1 MKFNSCL
8 KIGFKVFALFLDE
21 LMINFEIM
29 ILKDIFQSDLVR
41 EIEESGNLKHFSA
54 GETIVNMDSY
64 IKNIPVVISGSIK
77 VIRTEEDGREILLYY
92 LTPGESCIVS
102 ILSGMKNETS
112 KIKAIVEEDADIMLI
127 PADKAKEWVKK
138 YPDWTEFIFD
148 LYQKRFE
155 ELLDVVNSVAFQK
168 IDARLLHL
176 IKQKTQLYNSKE
188 ISVTHQ
194 QLADELGIT
203 REATSRVLKQMEK
216 DQILILSRNKI
227 ALL

>member
-1 MKFNSCL
+1 
-8 KIGFKVFALFLDE
+8 
-21 LMINFEIM
+21 M
-29 ILKDIFQSDLVR
+29 ILNDIFQSDLVQ
-41 EIEESGNLKHFSA
+41 EIEDSGNLKHFKA

-64 IKNIPVVISGSIK
+64 IKNIPVVVSGSIK

-102 ILSGMKNETS
+102 ILAGMKNETS
-112 KIKAIVEEDADIMLI
+112 KIKAIVEEDAELMLI
-127 PADKAKEWVKK
+127 PADKAKEWVRK
-138 YPDWTEFIFD
+138 YPDWTEFIFN

-216 DQILILSRNKI
+216 EQLLIISRNKI
-227 ALL
+227 ELL

>member
-1 MKFNSCL
+1 M
-8 KIGFKVFALFLDE
+8 V
-21 LMINFEIM
+21 
-29 ILKDIFQSDLVR
+29 LKDIFQSDLVR
-41 EIEESGNLKHFSA
+41 EIEESGNLKHFKA

-64 IKNIPVVISGSIK
+64 IKNIPVVLSGSIK

-112 KIKAIVEEDADIMLI
+112 KIKAVVEEDADIMLI

-168 IDARLLHL
+168 IDTRLLHL
-176 IKQKTQLYNSKE
+176 IKQKVLLYKSKE

-216 DQILILSRNKI
+216 EHLLILSRNKI
-227 ALL
+227 ELL

>member
-1 MKFNSCL
+1 
-8 KIGFKVFALFLDE
+8 
-21 LMINFEIM
+21 M
-29 ILKDIFQSDLVR
+29 ILKDIFQSDLVK
-41 EIEESGNLKHFSA
+41 EIEDSGNLKHFEA

-64 IKNIPVVISGSIK
+64 IKHIPVVISGSIK

-102 ILSGMKNETS
+102 ILAGMKNETS

-138 YPDWTEFIFD
+138 YPDWTEFIF
-148 LYQKRFE
+148 YFFQKRFE

-168 IDARLLHL
+168 IDTRLLHL
-176 IKQKTQLYNSKE
+176 IKQKTQLYQSKE

-216 DQILILSRNKI
+216 EHLLILSRNKI
-227 ALL
+227 ELL

>member
-1 MKFNSCL
+1 
-8 KIGFKVFALFLDE
+8 
-21 LMINFEIM
+21 M
-29 ILKDIFQSDLVR
+29 ILKDIFQSDLVK
-41 EIEESGNLKHFSA
+41 EIEDSGNLKHFEA
-54 GETIVNMDSY
+54 GDTIVNMDSY
-64 IKNIPVVISGSIK
+64 IKHIPVVISGSIK

-102 ILSGMKNETS
+102 ILAGMKNETS

-168 IDARLLHL
+168 IDTRLLHL

-216 DQILILSRNKI
+216 DHLLILSRNKI
-227 ALL
+227 ELL

>member
-1 MKFNSCL
+1 
-8 KIGFKVFALFLDE
+8 
-21 LMINFEIM
+21 M
-29 ILKDIFQSDLVR
+29 ILKDIFQSDLVK
-41 EIEESGNLKHFSA
+41 EIEDSGNLKNFEA

-64 IKNIPVVISGSIK
+64 IKHIPVVISGSIK

-102 ILSGMKNETS
+102 ILAGMKNETS

-168 IDARLLHL
+168 IDTRLLHL

-216 DQILILSRNKI
+216 DHLLILSRNKI
-227 ALL
+227 ELL

>member
-1 MKFNSCL
+1 
-8 KIGFKVFALFLDE
+8 
-21 LMINFEIM
+21 M
-29 ILKDIFQSDLVR
+29 ILKDIFQSDLVK
-41 EIEESGNLKHFSA
+41 EIEDSGNLKHFEA

-64 IKNIPVVISGSIK
+64 IKHIPVVISGSIK

-102 ILSGMKNETS
+102 ILAGMKNETS
-112 KIKAIVEEDADIMLI
+112 KIKAIVEEDAELMLI
-127 PADKAKEWVKK
+127 PADKAKEWVRK

-155 ELLDVVNSVAFQK
+155 ELLDDVNSVAFQK
-168 IDARLLHL
+168 IDTRLLHL

-216 DQILILSRNKI
+216 EHLVLLSRNKI
-227 ALL
+227 ELL

>member
-1 MKFNSCL
+1 
-8 KIGFKVFALFLDE
+8 
-21 LMINFEIM
+21 M
-29 ILKDIFQSDLVR
+29 ILKDIFQSDLVK
-41 EIEESGNLKHFSA
+41 EIEDSGNLKHFEA

-64 IKNIPVVISGSIK
+64 IKHIPVVISGSIK

-216 DQILILSRNKI
+216 DQLLVLSRNKI

>member
-1 MKFNSCL
+1 
-8 KIGFKVFALFLDE
+8 
-21 LMINFEIM
+21 M
-29 ILKDIFQSDLVR
+29 ILKDIFQSDLVK
-41 EIEESGNLKHFSA
+41 EIEDSGNLKHFEA

-64 IKNIPVVISGSIK
+64 IKHIPVVISGSIK

-112 KIKAIVEEDADIMLI
+112 KIKAIVEEGADIMLI

-168 IDARLLHL
+168 IDTRLLHL

-216 DQILILSRNKI
+216 DHLLILSRNKI
-227 ALL
+227 ELL

>member
-1 MKFNSCL
+1 
-8 KIGFKVFALFLDE
+8 
-21 LMINFEIM
+21 M
-29 ILKDIFQSDLVR
+29 ILKDIFQSDLVK
-41 EIEESGNLKHFSA
+41 EIEDSGNLKYFKA
-54 GETIVNMDSY
+54 GEIIVNMDSY

-77 VIRTEEDGREILLYY
+77 VIRTEEDAREILLYY

-112 KIKAIVEEDADIMLI
+112 KIKAIVEENAEIMLI
-127 PADKAKEWVKK
+127 PADKAKEWVRK

-168 IDARLLHL
+168 IDTRLLHL
-176 IKQKTQLYNSKE
+176 IKQKTQLYHSKE

-216 DQILILSRNKI
+216 EHLLILSRNKI
-227 ALL
+227 ELL

>member
-1 MKFNSCL
+1 
-8 KIGFKVFALFLDE
+8 
-21 LMINFEIM
+21 M

-216 DQILILSRNKI
+216 DQLLVLSRNKI

>member
-1 MKFNSCL
+1 
-8 KIGFKVFALFLDE
+8 
-21 LMINFEIM
+21 M

-64 IKNIPVVISGSIK
+64 IKHIPVVISGSIK

-216 DQILILSRNKI
+216 DQLLVLSRNKI

>member
-1 MKFNSCL
+1 
-8 KIGFKVFALFLDE
+8 
-21 LMINFEIM
+21 M
-29 ILKDIFQSDLVR
+29 ILKDIFQSDLVK
-41 EIEESGNLKHFSA
+41 EIEDSGNLKHFLA

-64 IKNIPVVISGSIK
+64 IKHIPVVISGSIK

-102 ILSGMKNETS
+102 ILAGMKNETS

-138 YPDWTEFIFD
+138 YPDWTDFIFN

-168 IDARLLHL
+168 IDTRLLHL

-216 DQILILSRNKI
+216 DHLLILSRNKI
-227 ALL
+227 ELL

>member
-1 MKFNSCL
+1 
-8 KIGFKVFALFLDE
+8 
-21 LMINFEIM
+21 M
-29 ILKDIFQSDLVR
+29 ILNDIFQSDLVK
-41 EIEESGNLKHFSA
+41 EIEDSGNLKHFKA

-64 IKNIPVVISGSIK
+64 IKHIPVVVSGSIK

-102 ILSGMKNETS
+102 ILAGMKNETA
-112 KIKAIVEEDADIMLI
+112 KIKAIVEEDAELMLI

-138 YPDWTEFIFD
+138 YPDWTDFIFN

-155 ELLDVVNSVAFQK
+155 ELLEVVNSVAFQK
-168 IDARLLHL
+168 MDTRLLHL
-176 IKQKTQLYNSKE
+176 IKQKTQLYNCKE

-216 DQILILSRNKI
+216 DQLLILSRNKI
-227 ALL
+227 ELL

>member
-1 MKFNSCL
+1 M
-8 KIGFKVFALFLDE
+8 V
-21 LMINFEIM
+21 
-29 ILKDIFQSDLVR
+29 LKDIFQSDLVK
-41 EIEESGNLKHFSA
+41 EIEESGNLNHFKA

-168 IDARLLHL
+168 IDTRLLHL
-176 IKQKTQLYNSKE
+176 IKQKVQLYKSKE

-216 DQILILSRNKI
+216 EHLLILSRNKI
-227 ALL
+227 ELL

>member
-1 MKFNSCL
+1 
-8 KIGFKVFALFLDE
+8 
-21 LMINFEIM
+21 M
-29 ILKDIFQSDLVR
+29 ILKDIFQSDLVK
-41 EIEESGNLKHFSA
+41 EIEESGNLKHFAA
-54 GETIVNMDSY
+54 GEVIVNMDSY
-64 IKNIPVVISGSIK
+64 IKNIQVVVSGSIK

-102 ILSGMKNETS
+102 ILAGMKNETS
-112 KIKAIVEEDADIMLI
+112 KIKAIVEEDAELMLI
-127 PADKAKEWVKK
+127 PADKAKEWVKN
-138 YPDWTEFIFD
+138 YPDWTDFIFN

-168 IDARLLHL
+168 IDTRLLHL
-176 IKQKTQLYNSKE
+176 IKQKTQLYQSKE

-216 DQILILSRNKI
+216 EHLVKLSRNKI
-227 ALL
+227 ELL

>member
-1 MKFNSCL
+1 
-8 KIGFKVFALFLDE
+8 
-21 LMINFEIM
+21 M
-29 ILKDIFQSDLVR
+29 ILKDIFQSDLVK
-41 EIEESGNLKHFSA
+41 EIEDSGNLKHFEA

-176 IKQKTQLYNSKE
+176 IRQKTQLYNSKE

-216 DQILILSRNKI
+216 DQLLVLSRNKI

>member
-1 MKFNSCL
+1 
-8 KIGFKVFALFLDE
+8 
-21 LMINFEIM
+21 M
-29 ILKDIFQSDLVR
+29 ILKDIFHSDLVK
-41 EIEESGNLKHFSA
+41 EIEDSGNLKQFAA
-54 GETIVNMDSY
+54 GEVIVNMDSY
-64 IKNIPVVISGSIK
+64 IKNIPVVLSGSIK

-102 ILSGMKNETS
+102 ILAGMKNETS
-112 KIKAIVEEDADIMLI
+112 KIKAIVEEDAEIMLI
-127 PADKAKEWVKK
+127 PADKAKEWVKN
-138 YPDWTEFIFD
+138 YPEWTDFIFN

-168 IDARLLHL
+168 IDTRLLHL
-176 IKQKTQLYNSKE
+176 IKQKTQLYQSKE

-216 DQILILSRNKI
+216 EHLVILSRNKI
-227 ALL
+227 ELL

>member
-1 MKFNSCL
+1 
-8 KIGFKVFALFLDE
+8 
-21 LMINFEIM
+21 M
-29 ILKDIFQSDLVR
+29 ILKDIFQSDLVK
-41 EIEESGNLKHFSA
+41 EIEDSGNLKHFEA

-64 IKNIPVVISGSIK
+64 IKHIPVVISGSIK

-102 ILSGMKNETS
+102 IFAGMKNETS

-168 IDARLLHL
+168 IDTRLLHL

-216 DQILILSRNKI
+216 DHLLILSRNKI
-227 ALL
+227 ELL

>member
-1 MKFNSCL
+1 
-8 KIGFKVFALFLDE
+8 
-21 LMINFEIM
+21 M
-29 ILKDIFQSDLVR
+29 ILKDIFHSDLVK
-41 EIEESGNLKHFSA
+41 EIEETGNFKHFSA

-112 KIKAIVEEDADIMLI
+112 KIKAIVEEDAEIMLI

-168 IDARLLHL
+168 IDTRLLHL
-176 IKQKTQLYNSKE
+176 IKQKTQLYNSTE
-188 ISVTHQ
+188 IKVTHQ

-216 DQILILSRNKI
+216 DHLLIISRNKI
-227 ALL
+227 ELL

>member
-1 MKFNSCL
+1 
-8 KIGFKVFALFLDE
+8 
-21 LMINFEIM
+21 M
-29 ILKDIFQSDLVR
+29 ILKDIFQSDLVK
-41 EIEESGNLKHFSA
+41 EIEDSGNLKNFEA

-64 IKNIPVVISGSIK
+64 IKHIPVVISGSIK

-168 IDARLLHL
+168 IDTRLLHL

-216 DQILILSRNKI
+216 DHLLILSRNKI
-227 ALL
+227 ELL